1 VINPWLK
8 FEVIDLTIT
17 KKTLGPGIIE
27 RTNMV
32 TNIVA
37 ALLKLIE
44 IIGDISHLRDSCFL
58 QNVRI
63 TEQGEVVA
71 QL

>member
-1 VINPWLK
+1 MPPIVISPCLK

-17 KKTLGPGIIE
+17 KKTLGPGTIE
-27 RTNMV
+27 RTNIV

-44 IIGDISHLRDSCFL
+44 IIARENPTPPS
-58 QNVRI
+58 
-63 TEQGEVVA
+63 
-71 QL
+71 